1 MRLSIAVAVVFASAL
16 LLSACGQTPTDRA
29 LSGAGI
35 GAAGGALLGSVVGAP
50 GIGAMAGTAIGAT
63 AGAATDQSQVYLGK
77 PIWK

>member
-1 MRLSIAVAVVFASAL
+1 MRPYIAVAVVFASVL

-50 GIGAMAGTAIGAT
+50 GIGAMAGTAVGAT
-63 AGAATDQSQVYLGK
+63 AGAATDQSQIYLGK